1 MSPRAVTVCKHRA
14 MLRVL
19 FGACLSVFVVM
30 MTFNLFLMRT
40 VRAPADLRYIPAA
53 WRKGKAAEDTKF
65 PWEGGDLQDVPF
77 AMKKEVLQMV
87 ANEKNCSCPD
97 ENPLIKLTLHPFY
110 HPPSSAYLSAVF
122 NQTELR
128 DVVNRKYR
136 ERDRLKQRA
145 PPQTPLLFADGRS
158 PLSYPTQGLRVQP
171 RKSTIIPGLKL
182 RIPDEKVATYT
193 VEFIARLGV
202 LTTLAD
208 VPGVAVDGAES
219 TYLSLTADE
228 LTHLNRQLQFIVY
241 TNTYFDP
248 DTVDY
253 VEYRYGGFVGV
264 IPIQIHYKPMLQAF
278 NYVDDDIAS
287 KVTVATKTFLRYDK
301 LRHMIDSVR
310 QFYPTITIII
320 ADDSEH
326 PEKVEGQN
334 IEHYTMPFNKG
345 WFAGRNLAVSQ
356 VTTPYFL
363 WVDDDFIFTAE
374 TRIDLLLKVIENTNL
389 DIVGGG
395 VYEELGIRNSWT
407 QKIRI
412 EDGDELGDCMFQTKG
427 YYHKVEGFPEC
438 VVADVVI
445 NFFLG
450 DTAKVRSVG
459 FDPQFARIGHE
470 EFFLDGLGKLRV
482 ASCSHVSVSHT
493 SKMPLPWKKSKLDL
507 QYRSFRDKPESF
519 KYKQLFYKFN
529 LKCIHLN

>member
-1 MSPRAVTVCKHRA
+1 MTPQTVITCKHRSLMKV
-14 MLRVL
+14 ML
-19 FGACLSVFVVM
+19 GACLSVFVVG
-30 MTFNLFLMRT
+30 MTFNLFFTRT
-40 VRAPADLRYIPAA
+40 IRAPSDFKYIPAA
-53 WRKGKAAEDTKF
+53 WTKVKAVQDTKF
-65 PWEGGDLQDVPF
+65 PWEESDLQDVPF
-77 AMKKEVLQMV
+77 TIKQEVLKMAV
-87 ANEKNCSCPD
+87 KEKNCSCPD
-97 ENPLIKLTLHPFY
+97 ENPLIKVPLHPIY
-110 HPPSSAYLSAVF
+110 HPPSSAYLPAVF

-128 DVVNRKYR
+128 DVVNRR
-136 ERDRLKQRA
+136 HAERKRLKRRSPPEA
-145 PPQTPLLFADGRS
+145 PMLFADGRS
-158 PLSYPTQGLRVQP
+158 PLSYPTQGLQVQP

-182 RIPDEKVATYT
+182 HVPNDKGTSVT

-202 LTTLAD
+202 LATLAD
-208 VPGVAVDGAES
+208 VPGVAVEGEGT
-219 TYLSLTADE
+219 TYLSVSADN

-253 VEYRYGGFVGV
+253 VEYRYAGFVGV
-264 IPIQIHYKPMLQAF
+264 IPVRIHSKTMLQAF
-278 NYVDDDIAS
+278 NYVEDDVAS
-287 KVTVATKTFLRYDK
+287 KVTVVTKTFLRYEK
-301 LRHMIDSVR
+301 LRQMIDSVR

-334 IEHYTMPFNKG
+334 IEHYIMPFKKG

-363 WVDDDFIFTAE
+363 WVDDDFIFTQE
-374 TRIDLLLKVIENTNL
+374 TRIDLLLRVIENTNL
-389 DIVGGG
+389 DIVGGV
-395 VYEELGIRNSWT
+395 VYEEFGIGNSWT

-412 EDGDELGDCMFQTKG
+412 EDGDELGDCMFQTQG
-427 YYHKVEGFPEC
+427 HYHTVEGFPEC

-459 FDPQFARIGHE
+459 FDPQLARVGHK

-482 ASCSHVSVSHT
+482 ASCSHVSISHA
-493 SKMPLPWKKSKLDL
+493 SKIPFPWKKSKSEL
-507 QYRSFRDKPESF
+507 QYRELRDQPESI
-519 KYKQLFYKFN
+519 KHKLLFYKFN
-529 LKCIHLN
+529 LKCVHVD